1 MIVCL
6 CSLVYVHKWLVC
18 VYAGV
23 WGRACV
29 SAYPLRF
36 CVCLSVALYLRWY
49 WWFCGRFWTNC
60 ASECMYALVC
70 VLCFSFFFPFFC
82 IGKKCSPWSVNASF
96 TNLKQAEIVQPYQT
110 SEMQCSAIPRKAPPL
125 LPSSRRPFPPL
136 PSLPPSTADPSLP
149 PSPSIVP
156 YSRRMAREVVRVN
169 NGRVEALRWRKI
181 GSLKS

>member
-49 WWFCGRFWTNC
+49 WWFCVRFWTNC

-70 VLCFSFFFPFFC
+70 VLCFSFFFPFFLHRQEMLSM
-82 IGKKCSPWSVNASF
+82 KCECQFYKP
-96 TNLKQAEIVQPYQT
+96 QT
-110 SEMQCSAIPRKAPPL
+110 SRNSATLPDKRNAVQCHPQKSDPTPTLLPKAFPSAAL
-125 LPSSRRPFPPL
+125 LPSLHRR
-136 PSLPPSTADPSLP
+136 SLPPSVALHCALFPANGSG
-149 PSPSIVP
+149 
-156 YSRRMAREVVRVN
+156 SR
-169 NGRVEALRWRKI
+169 
-181 GSLKS
+181 